1 MGDSDAD
8 RYQFTLLF
16 TAIYSFTVGP
26 AAYSLAAESFPSSV
40 REAGMAV
47 CVFINMTSL
56 GVLLL
61 IYPIITAPINYTAS
75 LCIFVSLFDPS
86 LTC

>member
-1 MGDSDAD
+1 MT
-8 RYQFTLLF
+8 QFTLLF

-56 GVLLL
+56 GILLL
-61 IYPIITAPINYTAS
+61 IYPFVTDPIGYTAS
-75 LCIFVSLFDPS
+75 LCIFVGFSDPIW
-86 LTC
+86 TC